1 LKRRDIAH
9 LTRNQDS
16 RMAAQPVLPAWMQA
30 HFQAPSDASSP
41 LGSVTL
47 GSVMDP
53 PDRGNGPPPFRPS
66 SIASSERGSRSASRL
81 DTAEQLT
88 LPSEDAQCSTALKPT
103 DSINLSAEQSV
114 ANNLQ
119 QEELLRRMELLRRE
133 ELLRRQQELLA
144 AQVDI
149 CGACSCV
156 YN

>member
-1 LKRRDIAH
+1 MKRRDIAH

-30 HFQAPSDASSP
+30 HFQAPSDASSR
-41 LGSVTL
+41 
-47 GSVMDP
+47 SVMDP